1 MTSVLVVDD
10 QISMRNMFKVMLDRA
25 GYDVTTAVDG
35 LDAYTI
41 VTSTKKRFD
50 LFVVDYHMP
59 NMDGIEFT
67 YKLKKLSDY
76 KSTPLLIAS
85 TNDKGTKK
93 QEAKEAGAIGWLT
106 KPISE
111 NVLVT
116 AVTKIAPP

>member
-10 QISMRNMFKVMLDRA
+10 QISMRNMFKAILSGA

-35 LDAYTI
+35 VDAYNI
-41 VTSTKKRFD
+41 VTTTREKFD

-67 YKLKKLSDY
+67 GKLKNLSAY
-76 KSTPLLIAS
+76 KNTPLLIAS

-93 QEAKEAGAIGWLT
+93 QEAKAAGAIGWLT

-111 NVLVT
+111 NVLVS
-116 AVTKIAPP
+116 AVSKIAPP

>member
-10 QISMRNMFKVMLDRA
+10 QISMRNMFKVILDNA

-35 LDAYTI
+35 VDAYKI
-41 VTSTKKRFD
+41 VTSTKICFD

-67 YKLKKLSDY
+67 YKLKALAAY
-76 KSTPLLIAS
+76 KNIPLLIAS

-93 QEAKEAGAIGWLT
+93 QEAREAGAIGWLT

-111 NVLVT
+111 NVLVK

>member
-1 MTSVLVVDD
+1 MTAVLVVDD
-10 QISMRNMFKVMLDRA
+10 QISMRNMFKVMLDGA

-35 LDAYTI
+35 VDAYAI

-67 YKLKKLSDY
+67 NKLKKLNDY

-93 QEAKEAGAIGWLT
+93 QEAKEAGATGWLT

-111 NVLVT
+111 NVLVK